1 MRLPLLLAALTW
13 ALAGPA
19 GAQPTTGLDVPEM
32 AHYDAFVRDLMAQH
46 GIEGAAVAVVKDE
59 RLVYARG
66 FGYADVEAQEPVEPD
81 ALFRIGSI
89 SKPVTAVVTMSLVE
103 DGLLSLDEPAFARL
117 PELHPPAGQTR
128 DPRIADITVR
138 DLLQHSGGWD
148 REVGGEPLDKTFEVM
163 AALGL
168 DAPPT
173 CDDVIRFQLGQ
184 PLDFAPGERY
194 AYNGFDYCVLGAIVE
209 RVTGLDYETAARAVL
224 AEAGIFGMRVGAER
238 LEGQVPGEVRYYDPA
253 TAPSI
258 FDPSET
264 VPIVYGGFDLT
275 ARAASG
281 GWIASAVDL
290 VRFLT
295 AVDARP
301 GRADVLGPA
310 ALSTMLERP
319 DLPVWDGTAAWYAL
333 GWQRNTADTWFH
345 SGALPGSRA
354 TIVRPE
360 TDGLSWAVVVN
371 TTPATPATFFPDL
384 NQGLFAQA
392 AAVTSW
398 PAHDLFAAFETAE
411 AVRPERVGPAVAVAP
426 NPTRDRAAVTVSLAE
441 AAEVRLTAVDVLG
454 REVARFHDGPLAAGD
469 HAFRLGA
476 SGLPAGA
483 YVGVAAVGDRVEAR
497 PLTVA
502 R

>member
-1 MRLPLLLAALTW
+1 MRRLLPILAVLAL
-13 ALAGPA
+13 GPSVS
-19 GAQPTTGLDVPEM
+19 AQPVTGEAVPEM
-32 AHYDAFVRDLMAQH
+32 AHVDTFVQGLMAQH
-46 GIEGAAVAVVKDE
+46 GIHGAAVAVVKDE

-66 FGYADVEAQEPVEPD
+66 FGYADVDAQEPVAPD

-103 DGLLSLDEPAFARL
+103 DGLLSLDEPAFAWL
-117 PELHPPAGQTR
+117 PGLAPPAGQTA
-128 DPRIADITVR
+128 DPRVADITVR

-148 REVGGEPLDKTFEVM
+148 REIGGEPLNKTVEIM

-184 PLDFAPGERY
+184 PLDFDPGTRY

-209 RVTGLDYETAARAVL
+209 RVTGLGYETAAQTVL
-224 AEAGIFGMRVGAER
+224 AEAGIQRMRIGAEL
-238 LEGQVPGEVRYYDPA
+238 LEGRAPGEVRYYDPA

-258 FDPSET
+258 FDPTQT
-264 VPIVYGGFDLT
+264 VPMVYGGFDLT

-290 VRFLT
+290 VRFLA

-301 GRADVLGPA
+301 NRPDVLGPE
-310 ALSTMLERP
+310 ALATMLERP
-319 DLPVWDGTAAWYAL
+319 DLAVWNGTASWYAL

-371 TTPATPATFFPDL
+371 TTPATPETFFPDV
-384 NQGLFAQA
+384 NQGLFAQS
-392 AAVTSW
+392 AAVASW
-398 PAHDLFAAFETAE
+398 PTHDLFASFETADE
-411 AVRPERVGPAVAVAP
+411 TRPEPASPAMTVAP
-426 NPTRDRAAVTVSLAE
+426 NPASRRAAVSVSLPE
-441 AAEVRLTAVDVLG
+441 AGAVRVAVLDVLG
-454 REVARFHDGPLAAGD
+454 REVAVLHDGPLAAGD
-469 HAFRLGA
+469 RALRLDA
-476 SGLPAGA
+476 APLPAGV
-483 YVGVAAVGDRVEAR
+483 YVVRAVTPTRTASR
-497 PLTVA
+497 TLTVV